1 LKNRL
6 KILLYVLAISIFTF
20 ALLPAILNGTPASPA
35 VGNWYQQFM
44 PSIGNRNITDVFFLD
59 SLTGWAVT
67 NATNIGND
75 TTFVLKTTNSGDTWV
90 IQFRKLQ
97 TGGGF
102 PGYFRIIFLNSQTGY
117 TCGVNGVDKT
127 IDGGNSWTSINA
139 PLNSYVDMQITGID
153 SIYTVSTNSLTGGIF
168 RTTNGGLNWEQQL
181 NLGSQNPG
189 KIYMYN
195 GRIGFASTGAGLY
208 KTTNSGSNW
217 NNISGN
223 GTFFDMY
230 FKDSLNGWKSRQLM
244 DRTTDGGI
252 TWITQ
257 TLPTGGNIILNYL
270 LKFAYVKTDTIFGV
284 GGLAI
289 VPNGARGFIYR
300 SINGGNTWEYQ
311 IPDTAIHAPQY
322 QYIKNINNNLWAYW
336 FLSGI
341 HTTNGGDPIWLTGIE
356 QISTEI
362 PKKYKLYQNYPNPF
376 NPYTNIKYQITNN
389 KSFVHLTI
397 YDVAGREVIKLV
409 NKVQNAGT
417 YKVDWNAAGYS
428 SGIYFYS
435 LTVNRKIVETKKM
448 VLIK

>member
-1 LKNRL
+1 MKKLL
-6 KILLYVLAISIFTF
+6 KISLTLFITAIIVLGF
-20 ALLPAILNGTPASPA
+20 ALPLNPPNGF
-35 VGNWYQQFM
+35 WYQQFM
-44 PSIGNRNITDVFFLD
+44 PNPAGGQIRDIYFID
-59 SLTGWAVT
+59 SLTGFAVSDSSILKTTSGGDSWAVKLT
-67 NATNIGND
+67 GYYIFNRIKFINSATGFVGGGNN
-75 TTFVLKTTNSGDTWV
+75 TILKTTNSGENWT
-90 IQFRKLQ
+90 
-97 TGGGF
+97 
-102 PGYFRIIFLNSQTGY
+102 PIILP
-117 TCGVNGVDKT
+117 
-127 IDGGNSWTSINA
+127 SIY
-139 PLNSYVDMQITGID
+139 PFDMSVVSVD
-153 SIYTVSTNSLTGGIF
+153 SIWLVNTNGLTGGIF
-168 RTTNGGLNWEQQL
+168 RTTNGGANWEQQL

-195 GRIGFASTGAGLY
+195 SRIGFASTGAGLY
-208 KTTNSGSNW
+208 KTTNSGTNW
-217 NNISGN
+217 NNVSGN
-223 GTFFDMY
+223 ETFFDMY

-322 QYIKNINNNLWAYW
+322 QYIKNINSNLWAYW

-376 NPYTNIKYQITNN
+376 NPYTNIKYTVKRETSNVKLIIFDIT
-389 KSFVHLTI
+389 
-397 YDVAGREVIKLV
+397 GREVIKLV
-409 NKVQNAGT
+409 DKEQSAGT
-417 YKVDWNAAGYS
+417 YKVDWSTAGYS
-428 SGIYFYS
+428 SGVYFYS
-435 LTVNRKIVETKKM
+435 LIVNGSKIDTKKM
-448 VLIK
+448 ILVK